1 MISCHTNISHIHPS
15 HSYRLVAALT
25 SALGDIAGK
34 HDSASAIHA
43 RCLICDKPV
52 KSLAL
57 APITSAKGPRAMS
70 PDRLSASQRSA
81 RGSHHDRNLNMSG
94 NNAAIGSGSM
104 GLAAWGSLT
113 QSLPVSPTHATL
125 NLMQTAHANTAGVV
139 APRTSSAPDGTTNTT
154 SAPNLQFKNTSRV
167 ADLTLSIGSSSADL
181 PPLPVRLKQLP
192 RNEIQ
197 LRLY

>member
-1 MISCHTNISHIHPS
+1 M
-15 HSYRLVAALT
+15 T

-52 KSLAL
+52 KTLAL
-57 APITSAKGPRAMS
+57 APITSAKGPRAIS

-81 RGSHHDRNLNMSG
+81 RGNHHEKNMTG
-94 NNAAIGSGSM
+94 NNAAMGSGSM

-113 QSLPVSPTHATL
+113 QSLPVSPTHSTL
-125 NLMQTAHANTAGVV
+125 MMQTIHANSHANAAG
-139 APRTSSAPDGTTNTT
+139 APSQSAQRTSSAPDGATNITT
-154 SAPNLQFKNTSRV
+154 APSLQFKNTSRV

-181 PPLPVRLKQLP
+181 PPLPVRFDRYGNNVL
-192 RNEIQ
+192 
-197 LRLY
+197 LRCHR